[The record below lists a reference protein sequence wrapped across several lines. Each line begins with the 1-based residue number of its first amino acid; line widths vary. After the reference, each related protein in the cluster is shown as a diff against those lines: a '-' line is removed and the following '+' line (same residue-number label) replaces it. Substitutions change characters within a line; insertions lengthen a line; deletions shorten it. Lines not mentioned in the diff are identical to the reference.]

1 MNSDPI
7 ADLLT
12 RIRNTIMRGNVSVSI
27 PKSVIKE
34 EIVKV
39 LLEKKFIKSYELIDK
54 DIVITLKYKKGKN
67 RISGIVRVS
76 KPSVR
81 KYSSYR
87 SIPKVLNGLGFY
99 ILSTPQ
105 GVISDKEAIEKK
117 VGGELICKVW

>member
-1 MNSDPI
+1 MTDPI

-12 RIRNTIMRGNVSVSI
+12 RIRNAIMRGKTSVKV
-27 PKSVIKE
+27 PKSNIKVE
-34 EIVKV
+34 VVKV
-39 LLEKKFIKSYELIDK
+39 LYDMKFIKSYQVVDDDI
-54 DIVITLKYKKGKN
+54 DIVLKYKKGEN

-76 KPSVR
+76 KPSLR
-81 KYSSYR
+81 IYSSYK

-105 GVISDKEAIEKK
+105 GVISDREAKDKK